1 MVYNDEWYCK
11 NCDFAF
17 DGRPDDD
24 KWKGPNGLGICPGC
38 GTEATTSTRVAPM
51 WEVKQ
56 EDEARRKEREL
67 QERKGANV
75 FAVTE
80 ETLTFRHQ
88 AGRGLS
94 HLLGAADE
102 QLSFF
107 PTLPSPEDS
116 ASISKESRRNLSE
129 REKRALIEED
139 GEARNKKK
147 MDIKGTHYETSTASE
162 IAMMILPMK
171 GL

>member
-1 MVYNDEWYCK
+1 MAYNDEWYCR

-102 QLSFF
+102 QLDFF
-107 PTLPSPEDS
+107 PALSSPENLV
-116 ASISKESRRNLSE
+116 ISKEARRDFSE

-139 GEARNKKK
+139 GEAVNKKK
-147 MDIKGTHYETSTASE
+147 LNIKGTHYENSSVAE
-162 IAMMILPMK
+162 IAQMILPMK